1 MLVDSMVKDIDGY
14 LLNRYNSR
22 KLVVKVRTFSS
33 AKTIDMKRLHQTHQ
47 KRLQPRFIHITDR
60 NKGTSEVISN
70 RFVDTAKSVMTEKTE
85 NVSSNV
91 VLKVDE

>member
-14 LLNRYNSR
+14 LLNKYNNR

-33 AKTIDMKRLHQTHQ
+33 AKTIDMKRLHQIHQ

-70 RFVDTAKSVMTEKTE
+70 HFVDTAKSVMTEKTE